1 MNEDRE
7 KLSEIKLGVIRQQVI
22 SQTTDECIKT
32 SINSRKPEAVNVFK
46 KLDLNVLNNIFESKE
61 QNKLNPIMKE
71 YERENRKT

>member
-46 KLDLNVLNNIFESKE
+46 KLDINVLNNIFESKE

>member
-46 KLDLNVLNNIFESKE
+46 KLDINVLNNIFESKE
-61 QNKLNPIMKE
+61 
-71 YERENRKT
+71 

>member
-46 KLDLNVLNNIFESKE
+46 KLDINVLNNIFQSKE
-61 QNKLNPIMKE
+61 
-71 YERENRKT
+71 

>member
-61 QNKLNPIMKE
+61 
-71 YERENRKT
+71 

>member
-22 SQTTDECIKT
+22 SHTTDECIKT

-46 KLDLNVLNNIFESKE
+46 KLDINVLNNIFESKE
-61 QNKLNPIMKE
+61 
-71 YERENRKT
+71 